1 MVGRPSPDALASLKA
16 DLSGR
21 VALIEE
27 PARVRKRSRD
37 FFWYSPVLDAALK
50 GLSGDLVAEAAS
62 EAEVIAVAS
71 ACARH
76 GVPLTVRGGGT
87 GNYGQA
93 VPLHGGVVLDV
104 SGLDRVEWQ
113 RDGAVRTGPG
123 LRMNRLDTLLA
134 EGGEEIRMHPSTKR
148 TASIGGFVAGGS
160 GGIGSVNYGQLRE
173 RGNIRA
179 ARVVTLE
186 PEPRVLELTGDA
198 VNGVAH
204 AYGTTGIVTALE
216 MPLAPVH
223 PWIDVIVAF
232 DDFLTAA
239 EVGLAVGRDPAIT
252 KKLVTSIAWPLP
264 QWFTALRGS
273 CPPGQAILI
282 AMVAEASLP
291 AFRAR
296 VAREGGTITL
306 ETPLDDSP
314 GHTPLYEYS
323 WNHTTLQVLKT
334 DRSWTYL
341 QSLHPADGLMQ
352 SVAEMAAL
360 FPGEIV
366 PHLELIEFAGRLT
379 YAGIPLLKFTDADR
393 LNHIIEAHEAR
404 GVSIANPH
412 VYTLED
418 GTRHK
423 RAETDQLGFKRLT
436 DPMGLMNPGKM
447 RTFTPAAATRAA
459 CFT

>member
-1 MVGRPSPDALASLKA
+1 MSADKNLAALRAE
-16 DLSGR
+16 LSGR
-21 VALIEE
+21 VALVEE

-37 FFWYSPVLDAALK
+37 FFWYSPVLNAQLN
-50 GLSGDLVAEAAS
+50 GLSADLVVEAQS
-62 EAEVIAVAS
+62 EADVIAVAG

-93 VPLHGGVVLDV
+93 VPLRGGVLLDV
-104 SGLDRVEWQ
+104 SGLDTIAWH

-123 LRMNRLDTLLA
+123 IKMNRLDAELA
-134 EGGEEIRMHPSTKR
+134 AKGEEIRMHPSTKR
-148 TASIGGFVAGGS
+148 TATIGGFIAGGS

-186 PEPRVLELTGDA
+186 ETPRILELTGDQ
-198 VNGVAH
+198 VHGVAH

-223 PWIDVIVAF
+223 PWIDVIATF

-239 EVGLAVGRDPAIT
+239 ECGLCIGRDAGIT
-252 KKLVTSIAWPLP
+252 KKLVTPIAWPLP
-264 QWFTALRGS
+264 QWFTALKEH
-273 CPPGQAILI
+273 CEPGKAILI

-291 AFRAR
+291 AFRAK
-296 VAREGGTITL
+296 VARAGGSVTL
-306 ETPLDDSP
+306 ETPLDDGP
-314 GHTPLYEYS
+314 GRVPLYEYT

-334 DRSWTYL
+334 DRTWTYL
-341 QSLHPADGLMQ
+341 QSLHPADRLME

-360 FPGEIV
+360 FPDEIV
-366 PHLELIEFAGRLT
+366 PHLELIEFGGRLT
-379 YAGIPLLKFTDADR
+379 YAGIPLLKFTTEER
-393 LNHIIEAHEAR
+393 LNQIIAAHEAR
-404 GVSIANPH
+404 GVWIANPH
-412 VYTLED
+412 VFTLED

-436 DPMGLMNPGKM
+436 DPKGLMNPGKM
-447 RTFTPAAATRAA
+447 RSFTPADALG
-459 CFT
+459 

>member
-1 MVGRPSPDALASLKA
+1 MRPTPEQVAALKA
-16 DLSGR
+16 DLAGR
-21 VALIEE
+21 VALVEE

-37 FFWYSPVLDAALK
+37 FFWYSPVLNAELN
-50 GLSGDLVAEAAS
+50 GLSGDLVAEPGS
-62 EAEVIAVAS
+62 EAEVVAVAS

-104 SGLDRVEWQ
+104 SGLDRVEWH
-113 RDGAVRTGPG
+113 RGGVVRTGPG
-123 LRMNRLDTLLA
+123 IRMNRLDAELA
-134 EGGEEIRMHPSTKR
+134 PGGEEIRMHPSTKR
-148 TASIGGFVAGGS
+148 TATIGGFIAGGS
-160 GGIGSVNYGQLRE
+160 GGIGSVKYGQLRE

-186 PEPRVLELTGDA
+186 PEPRVLELAGDD

-216 MPLAPVH
+216 MPLAPVR
-223 PWIDVIVAF
+223 PWIDVVAVF
-232 DDFLTAA
+232 DDLLAA
-239 EVGLAVGRDPAIT
+239 AACGLAVGRDAAIG
-252 KKLVTSIAWPLP
+252 KKLVTPIAWPLP
-264 QWFTALRGS
+264 QWFTPLTRF
-273 CPPGQAILI
+273 CPAGQAILI
-282 AMVAEASLP
+282 AMISEETLP

-296 VAREGGTITL
+296 VAEGGGRITL
-306 ETPLDDSP
+306 ERPLDDAP
-314 GHTPLYEYS
+314 GSVPLYEYT
-323 WNHTTLQVLKT
+323 WNHTTLHVLKT

-341 QSLHPADGLMQ
+341 QSLHPADRLME

-360 FPGEIV
+360 FPDEIV
-366 PHLELIEFAGRLT
+366 MHLELIEFAGKLT
-379 YAGIPLLKFTDADR
+379 YAGLPLLKFTTPER
-393 LNHIIEAHEAR
+393 LNEIIAAHEAR
-404 GVSIANPH
+404 GVWIANPH

-447 RTFTPAAATRAA
+447 RTFTPA
-459 CFT
+459 